1 MVKAD
6 ALESGDALPSAIT
19 AACALYDDD
28 GNRKNVSGRFEVT
41 IAVNGEDEDVKSLL
55 EKYELNLTKRML
67 VVKQDTLSVTYHAG
81 EGGSL
86 SASYKSG
93 DLDQKFESGKNIAKN
108 TKLMFDA
115 KSNDGFLVKEWKV
128 NGQSITGNPKYKVTE
143 ILSDG
148 KKVGERLTVAVLTEK
163 LDVEVAFSS
172 DSHTITFSSGEGGEL
187 TAALKDGGAV
197 TTGQKIAEG
206 ANVTFTAAPN
216 SGMSVASWVVDGKP
230 YYWPGTTDLYREST
244 LTLENVQKDRKV
256 AVEFS
261 KAGTYKLT
269 FNIESET
276 GSTLPSVQT
285 SAKLAD
291 GTAADLNAVPDG
303 AAVTFALE
311 NLGNN
316 YTVKTWKVDGKEAAN
331 SGTQK
336 QFTLRNIMGP
346 HTVTAVIN
354 AAQEVTLTF
363 KAVDAKGDPINA
375 DAGIASVTAKIK
387 NGNAITSGSTVGN
400 YSTIE
405 FVAAV
410 NENYYVSKWTG
421 AEADAKDSA
430 KASIASL
437 EKTTDVIAHIAEK
450 PQVTVDAAENGAVT
464 VKGTRVNEVS
474 ITDD

>member
-6 ALESGDALPSAIT
+6 ALESGDDLPSAIT
-19 AACALYDDD
+19 AVCALYDDK
-28 GNRKNVSGRFEVT
+28 GKRKNVSGRFEVT
-41 IAVNGEDEDVKSLL
+41 IAVNGEDAAVKSLL

-67 VVKQDTLSVTYHAG
+67 VVQQDTLSVTYHAG

-128 NGQSITGNPKYKVTE
+128 NGQSITGNTKYKVTE
-143 ILSDG
+143 ILSNG
-148 KKVGERLTVAVLTEK
+148 KKVGERLTIAALTEK

-172 DSHTITFSSGEGGEL
+172 DSHMITFSSGEGGKL

-206 ANVTFTAAPN
+206 ANVTFTAAPD
-216 SGMSVASWVVDGKP
+216 SGMSVARWVVDDKP

-311 NLGNN
+311 NLGSN

-336 QFTLRNIMGP
+336 QFTLRNITGT

-363 KAVDAKGDPINA
+363 KAVDAKGDLINA

-405 FVAAV
+405 FAAAV

-437 EKTTDVIAHIAEK
+437 EKTTEVIAHIAEK
-450 PQVTVDAAENGAVT
+450 PQVTVAALRTARLQSRAHAERG
-464 VKGTRVNEVS
+464 
-474 ITDD
+474 IY